1 MNLRLRSS
9 DPYLRRVR
17 SGVFLGWCLLI
28 LGASLYPFD
37 LELRGLLDSLLAGL
51 PRLRLW
57 SPSSSR
63 DAWVNVLLYVPFGA
77 LAWLRLDGPS
87 PALRRIVTVVLA
99 GAAVSFVIELLQHAL
114 PPRDPTLVDWALNVL
129 GTLLGVLL
137 ALLYRA
143 LPIQPLTLR
152 LRRTDTGPAPLLL
165 LMLWIATHLA
175 PFVPRLRPGRIDA
188 AIETSLS
195 MPLVPSRIALY
206 FVCYLILAALV
217 HALLR
222 REAFWPWFMAL
233 IGGSLAARLLFVGQ
247 HLSPDEA
254 LGVLAALIVSM
265 VLRMSGARPTGIVA
279 FVILCAG
286 FATAGLLPVTLAV
299 DFPRPAPVSWIPF
312 ASLANGAIDPGSL
325 PVIEQLFLG
334 LGMAW
339 FASRQSFKRWPPIT
353 LPLAVALG
361 VEFLHH
367 WLPGRLPDTS
377 DLAAL
382 LIGAAL
388 APAIARR
395 AWRP

>member
-1 MNLRLRSS
+1 MDPRPRAT

-17 SGVFLGWCLLI
+17 RGVFIGWCLLI
-28 LGASLYPFD
+28 LGASLYPFN
-37 LELRGLLDSLLAGL
+37 LELRGLLDGLLSGL

-57 SPSSSR
+57 APSSSR

-77 LAWLRLDGPS
+77 LAWLQLERAR
-87 PALRRIVTVVLA
+87 PALRPIVTVVVS
-99 GAAVSFVIELLQHAL
+99 GAAFSFVIELLQHAL
-114 PPRDPTLVDWALNVL
+114 PPRDPTLVDWALNVG
-129 GTLLGVLL
+129 GTLAGVSL

-152 LRRTDTGPAPLLL
+152 LRRSDPGPAPLLL

-195 MPLVPSRIALY
+195 MDVVPSRIALY
-206 FVCYLILAALV
+206 LVCYLILAALV
-217 HALLR
+217 HSLLR
-222 REAFWPWFMAL
+222 REAFWGWFLAL

-254 LGVLAALIVSM
+254 LGVFGALILSIA
-265 VLRMSGARPTGIVA
+265 LRIGGAKPTGAAA
-279 FVILCAG
+279 FVIICMV
-286 FATAGLLPVTLAV
+286 FATAAALPVPIDP
-299 DFPRPAPVSWIPF
+299 DFPRPAAVSWIPF
-312 ASLANGAIDPGSL
+312 ASLADGPLDPGSL

-334 LGMAW
+334 LGIAW
-339 FASRQSFKRWPPIT
+339 LASRQSFKRWPPIA
-353 LPLAVALG
+353 LPAAIALG
-361 VEFLHH
+361 AEFLHH

-382 LIGAAL
+382 IIGAAL

-395 AWRP
+395 VWRP